1 MYSGNYKD
9 KFTMAGPEDYFG
21 GTLDRPEA
29 RENPK
34 YVQQLKEG
42 KAPLEYL
49 PWTSLASVAKVM
61 QSGADKYGSRNWRKD
76 PIKASTYV
84 AAIARHAL
92 LEWAEGS
99 DADYDT
105 GEHPLAHVIACC
117 MIVLDSIEQG
127 TLIDDR
133 KVTESKGD

>member
-61 QSGADKYGSRNWRKD
+61 QSGR
-76 PIKASTYV
+76 ISTDLV
-84 AAIARHAL
+84 
-92 LEWAEGS
+92 
-99 DADYDT
+99 T
-105 GEHPLAHVIACC
+105 GVKTRLKLVH
-117 MIVLDSIEQG
+117 M
-127 TLIDDR
+127 
-133 KVTESKGD
+133 